1 MSDVLTMM
9 QQAGFT
15 GPAHDEN
22 VAIAYAL
29 SKMTIID
36 EMEQFDNYQD
46 LLKVEF
52 IELLGRL
59 AERIY
64 EGP

>member
-1 MSDVLTMM
+1 
-9 QQAGFT
+9 
-15 GPAHDEN
+15 
-22 VAIAYAL
+22 
-29 SKMTIID
+29 MTIID
-36 EMEQFDNYQD
+36 EMEQFDNYED

-52 IELLGRL
+52 IEFLGRL